1 MLVSVIIP
9 YFNDEVNIGNA
20 VKSALTQT
28 YKNLE
33 VIIIDDENS
42 IASRKILENLKNK
55 FTKIIIISTLK
66 QSGVSV
72 ARNKGVKK
80 ARGDFIAFL
89 DSDDL
94 WKKNKIKEQVS
105 FIKKNKL
112 DICYT
117 DYVAVND
124 NHKIIYKVK
133 TPKTLFYKDLL
144 RECPIAC
151 SSVLLKKKI
160 LKNIT
165 FKKLKTKED
174 YMLWLELSKKGYR
187 LSGINKPL
195 SIYRVR
201 SNSLSSM
208 HFNKIYSAFI
218 IYSSYLNYSFLFSVI
233 FVIRLYGNAFKK
245 KYL

>member
-1 MLVSVIIP
+1 MTIFGKRI
-9 YFNDEVNIGNA
+9 
-20 VKSALTQT
+20 K
-28 YKNLE
+28 
-33 VIIIDDENS
+33 
-42 IASRKILENLKNK
+42 LKNRL
-55 FTKIIIISTLK
+55 F
-66 QSGVSV
+66 
-72 ARNKGVKK
+72 
-80 ARGDFIAFL
+80 
-89 DSDDL
+89 
-94 WKKNKIKEQVS
+94 

-117 DYVAVND
+117 VDVAVND
-124 NHKIIYKVK
+124 NLELLDMVK

-160 LKNIT
+160 LKNII
-165 FKKLKTKED
+165 FRKLKTKED

-201 SNSLSSM
+201 SSSLSNM

-233 FVIRLYGNAFKK
+233 FVIRLYVNAFKK